1 MHKACQMKE
10 KSGGIKLNQLHIRKN
25 NQNKRIQNLSQD
37 DIKHINKQEKIE
49 KRFNKVKSINI

>member
-1 MHKACQMKE
+1 MKE